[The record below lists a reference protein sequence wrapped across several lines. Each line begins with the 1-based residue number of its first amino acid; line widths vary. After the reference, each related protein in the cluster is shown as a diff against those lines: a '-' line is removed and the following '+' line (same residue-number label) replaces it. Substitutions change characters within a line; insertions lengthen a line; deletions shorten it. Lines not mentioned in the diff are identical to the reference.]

1 MNDSIEDAKQLTQF
15 TKVSPCKINLI
26 EYNQV
31 DNVPYKKSSNKTTKT
46 FIQYLEEKKVIVNL
60 RRSKGEDI
68 SAACGQLVNKLK

>member
-1 MNDSIEDAKQLTQF
+1 MS
-15 TKVSPCKINLI
+15 
-26 EYNQV
+26 
-31 DNVPYKKSSNKTTKT
+31 YKKSSSKTTKT